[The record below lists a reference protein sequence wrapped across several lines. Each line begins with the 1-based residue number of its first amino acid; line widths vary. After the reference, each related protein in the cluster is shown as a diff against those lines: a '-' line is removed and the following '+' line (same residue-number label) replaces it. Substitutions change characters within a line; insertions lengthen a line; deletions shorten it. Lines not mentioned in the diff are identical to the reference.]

1 MVDLELF
8 FRVMRTPIVQTAA
21 HEQAQ
26 RRACKGSWRDQ
37 AMLACAQLRQPPRCS
52 DISRVFTKVH
62 TGGLGNPTSTL
73 DFSLDSKHCMHR
85 TGACVLHRQ
94 PWTLNLTGKN
104 TKKGL

>member
-52 DISRVFTKVH
+52 DISRVFTKVR
-62 TGGLGNPTSTL
+62 TGGLGNPTSTPRL
-73 DFSLDSKHCMHR
+73 FPGLQESKHFCMHR
-85 TGACVLHRQ
+85 TGACIKPAALDSELDR
-94 PWTLNLTGKN
+94 
-104 TKKGL
+104 KKY